1 MDIVTARTKAREV
14 LDRTAAE
21 LELLKG
27 ELALDFRRLRERGQS
42 NEEAETT
49 NDQVR
54 ALDNVI
60 GAVKA
65 ALLVL

>member
-21 LELLKG
+21 LEQLKG

>member
-14 LDRTAAE
+14 LYRTAAE
-21 LELLKG
+21 LEQLKG

-42 NEEAETT
+42 NEAAETT

-60 GAVKA
+60 GSVKA